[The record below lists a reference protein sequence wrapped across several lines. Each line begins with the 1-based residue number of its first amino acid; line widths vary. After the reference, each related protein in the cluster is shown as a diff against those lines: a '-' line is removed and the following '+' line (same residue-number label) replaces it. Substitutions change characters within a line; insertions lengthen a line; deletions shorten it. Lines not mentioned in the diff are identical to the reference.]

1 MALRTGGSL
10 NRDRLEAWL
19 EEALVPVEPT
29 TGFVHRLRARL
40 VDYRGRG
47 GLSPWMFVVILGVS
61 VVFLIAALSASA
73 RVLLTLLGVLGVV
86 ERQRRL
92 KKRSGPS
99 PV

>member
-40 VDYRGRG
+40 VDYRGQG

>member
-40 VDYRGRG
+40 VDYRGQG
-47 GLSPWMFVVILGVS
+47 GLTPWMLVVILGAM

-86 ERQRRL
+86 QRQRQLR
-92 KKRSGPS
+92 KKAGPS